1 MWCRKEVVKISLQRV
16 LKVVLVKLPRA
27 SKGEEREKEKLL
39 RIEEGYLGKYSSREK
54 CKRREREMGLV
65 VDQDQGL
72 TVTPPR
78 PVALDRNRGEIILE
92 NSNSIQCRFF
102 RSYLSLSAHD
112 KSQGPVIA
120 LS

>member
-1 MWCRKEVVKISLQRV
+1 
-16 LKVVLVKLPRA
+16 
-27 SKGEEREKEKLL
+27 
-39 RIEEGYLGKYSSREK
+39 
-54 CKRREREMGLV
+54 MGLV

-92 NSNSIQCRFF
+92 NSNSIQCRCF
-102 RSYLSLSAHD
+102 RSYLSISAHD

-120 LS
+120 LFHFYLGPASPFSAIERFPTHCEKKICHVRPRGFRLWFDLPLFFTRFILI